1 LVIFCLF
8 RPPHPSYCVCF
19 GRAAGALGM
28 LTICFGTRHTQEQAK
43 KEGEGWME
51 YTDEKKIPADEKKRV
66 KTEQGGRIE
75 KEKRGPISERK
86 TRG

>member
-1 LVIFCLF
+1 MIFCLF

-51 YTDEKKIPADEKKRV
+51 YTDEKKIPADEKN
-66 KTEQGGRIE
+66 G
-75 KEKRGPISERK
+75 
-86 TRG
+86 